1 MALPT
6 EFYNEQIK
14 KNKKR
19 LRKKS
24 RSLNLLSLLRV
35 LVFSGTVYLT
45 YYYFYNYQVS
55 LLIVISGIIIFI
67 ALVSLYS
74 NVKYQQ
80 NKLGVLVEINE
91 NELKTLNRDFSFRD
105 PGNEYI
111 DNQHDFSSDI
121 DLFGNGSFFQ
131 YSNRT
136 ITSAGKELLASV
148 LLSNNIDRITDKQE
162 AVKELCSKPE
172 WRQEFS
178 ATASL
183 VKPET
188 STSTILKWLL
198 NYEPYLTHKMAYLP
212 LIFSSLSLLIVLFTA
227 LGYLGFLVLGIW
239 FVLGLSITG
248 YYLKKTNRLSFITS
262 KMQSTFEQYYKL
274 IKYIESESFLSK
286 PLKEGKANV
295 FVGNNKASKNIKS
308 FSNAIDALDQRN
320 NIFIAL
326 FGNAFF
332 LWDLIQGYRIEK
344 WIKTHQKEV
353 KHWFDAIAF
362 FDAYNSFGNFAFNH
376 PEYVYPEIVDS
387 NFIIKVESLGHPL
400 IKKEN
405 LVNNDFQIEKEK
417 FFIITGAN
425 MAGKS
430 TFLRTV
436 ALHILMSNTGMP
448 VCATKS
454 IYSPIKLITSMRTSD
469 SLTNEESYFF
479 SELKRLKYIV
489 ENMENSNYFVILDE
503 ILKGTNSKDK
513 AEGSK
518 KFIEKLMTLTS
529 TGVVATHDLSLCEIA
544 EKNQKVEN
552 YCFNAYIKN
561 DELSFDY
568 KLKKGI
574 CKNMNAS
581 FLMKKMGI
589 INL

>member
-6 EFYNEQIK
+6 EFYYEQIK
-14 KNKKR
+14 KNKKK

-24 RSLNLLSLLRV
+24 RVLSILSLVRGF
-35 LVFSGTVYLT
+35 VFFATVYFT
-45 YYYFYNYQVS
+45 YYYFFNYQVS
-55 LLIVISGIIIFI
+55 LLIAISGIIIFI

-74 NVKYQQ
+74 NTKYQES
-80 NKLGVLVEINE
+80 KLGALVEINE
-91 NELKTLNRDFSFRD
+91 NELKTLNRDFAFRD
-105 PGNEYI
+105 PGGEFA
-111 DNQHDFSSDI
+111 DNDHDFSSDI

-131 YSNRT
+131 YLNRT
-136 ITSAGKELLASV
+136 VTNTGKGLLASM
-148 LLSNNIDRITDKQE
+148 LLSNNIEGITDKQE
-162 AVKELCSKPE
+162 AVKELNDKPE

-178 ATASL
+178 ATAFL

-188 STSTILKWLL
+188 STNTILNWLL
-198 NYEPYLTHKMAYLP
+198 SYEPFLTHRMAFLP
-212 LIFSSLSLLIVLFTA
+212 LIFSSISLIIIILTF
-227 LGYLGFLVLGIW
+227 LGYLNWLVIGTW
-239 FVLGLSITG
+239 FILGLVVTG
-248 YYLKKTNRLSFITS
+248 YYLKKTNRLSFFTS

-308 FSNAIDALDQRN
+308 FSRAIDALDQRN
-320 NIFIAL
+320 NILIAL

-362 FDAYNSFGNFAFNH
+362 FDAYNSLGNFAFNH

-387 NFIIKVESLGHPL
+387 DFIMKVENLGHPL
-400 IKKEN
+400 IKIEN
-405 LVNNDFQIEKEK
+405 VVCNDIQIEKEK

-436 ALHILMSNTGMP
+436 SLHLLMANTGMP

-454 IYSPIKLITSMRTSD
+454 VYCPIKLITSMRTSD
-469 SLTNEESYFF
+469 SLINEESYFF

-489 ENMENSNYFVILDE
+489 EKMENSNYFVILDE

-518 KFIEKLMTLTS
+518 KFIERLSTLTS
-529 TGVVATHDLSLCEIA
+529 TGIVATHDLSLCALA

-552 YCFNAYIKN
+552 YHFDAYIKN

-589 INL
+589 IN

>member
-6 EFYNEQIK
+6 EFYYEQIK
-14 KNKKR
+14 KYKKR
-19 LRKKS
+19 LSKKS
-24 RSLNLLSLLRV
+24 RFLNLLSLLRI

-45 YYYFYNYQVS
+45 YYYFFNYQVS
-55 LLIVISGIIIFI
+55 LLIAISGMIIFI

-74 NVKYQQ
+74 NIKYQES
-80 NKLGVLVEINE
+80 KLGVLIEINE

-105 PGNEYI
+105 TGNEFV
-111 DNQHDFSSDI
+111 DNNHDFSSDI
-121 DLFGNGSFFQ
+121 DLLGNGSFFQ
-131 YSNRT
+131 YLNRT
-136 ITSAGKELLASV
+136 ITNSGKELLASV
-148 LLSNNIDRITDKQE
+148 LLSNNIERITDKQE
-162 AVKELCSKPE
+162 AVKELGEKPQ
-172 WRQEFS
+172 WRQEFT

-188 STSTILKWLL
+188 STITILNWFL
-198 NYEPYLTHKMAYLP
+198 NYKPYLTHKLAFLP
-212 LIFSSLSLLIVLFTA
+212 LIFSSLSLIIILLTA
-227 LGYLGFLVLGIW
+227 LGYLGLLVLGFW
-239 FVLGLSITG
+239 FIIGLIITG
-248 YYLKKTNRLSFITS
+248 YYLKKTNNLSFFTS
-262 KMQSTFEQYYKL
+262 KIQSTFEQYYRL
-274 IKYIESESFLSK
+274 IKYIEGESFLSK

-308 FSNAIDALDQRN
+308 FSRAIDALDQRN
-320 NIFIAL
+320 NVFIAL

-332 LWDLIQGYRIEK
+332 LWDLMQGYRIEK
-344 WIKTHQKEV
+344 WIKIHQKEL
-353 KHWFDAIAF
+353 KYWFDAIAF
-362 FDAYNSFGNFAFNH
+362 FDAYNSLGNFAFNH
-376 PEYVYPEIVDS
+376 PEYVYPEVVDS
-387 NFIIKVESLGHPL
+387 NFIMKVENLGHPL

-405 LVNNDFQIEKEK
+405 LVRNDIQIEKEK

-430 TFLRTV
+430 TFLRTIS
-436 ALHILMSNTGMP
+436 LHLLMANTGMP

-454 IYSPIKLITSMRTSD
+454 LYCPIKLITSMRTSD

-479 SELKRLKYIV
+479 SELKRLKYII
-489 ENMENSNYFVILDE
+489 ENIENSNYFIILDE

-518 KFIEKLMTLTS
+518 KFIERLSVFTS
-529 TGVVATHDLSLCEIA
+529 TGIVATHDLSLCEIA

-552 YCFNAYIKN
+552 YRFDAYIKN

-589 INL
+589 IN